1 MVVPVFSMPIKQ
13 ILKTPKKITVV
24 TNKLK
29 AEATLGAM
37 RGQLLNTFY
46 LSESVASKI
55 LILLKH

>member
-1 MVVPVFSMPIKQ
+1 MPIKQ